1 MASGVYGT
9 RSRTKK
15 ELEGVSYLEAS
26 DLPNG
31 VLPRKKDII
40 ESMIYLLRPAR
51 AGKVQRTRSMA
62 AKILAS
68 ALKDHWLFCNVYTIR
83 EQYIANKIEA
93 LYTRFLTN
101 LNRPQSKRSEKWK
114 KDMEEYNRDMEK
126 LFDIFCENKL
136 ARESQ
141 EKIFGVKM
149 GDEEWQFLH
158 SMRNDRKSYCEDQV
172 DRKWERTMEKK
183 NAREKAL
190 QAMKNKEEERKRA
203 DAALVGAVYEDVMEE
218 ATKETTAVSTGSTS
232 EKDEVYDPTTEELL
246 CTRRKVVHVAMDA
259 DRDEGDSQV
268 LPQCYRHLRVSA
280 RKIKPEFYRC
290 VDKLMSVYHC
300 SHNQAVAGIVET
312 ANILFGRKWK
322 YHNEDDNVID
332 LDTVPHNS
340 QIRQAGKAILALALS
355 EIVELMMS
363 SSDVVITYHDD
374 GSKKKG
380 CGSFSVQGITI
391 DGKYRAF
398 PTLPI
403 SSETRE
409 NLTQLRVTVLN
420 ILSIVSDGKY
430 TAKDIQEKVTF
441 KLTDG
446 VSHNFGIEEMVALEL
461 GTDHIP
467 DHLLCHTHPV
477 LMFNRELIN
486 LFAAIEQGIGSEK
499 IFSKFL
505 VTATTQHNSITE
517 QFIHCI
523 TNLFS
528 PDFNHKAW
536 NQSAQ
541 FSIHMSPK
549 KNLAVGFRKERFNRF
564 VYLCAVILYLDP
576 YIWSFL
582 TKYEHVTNSLAC
594 IVRSFEGVEFLKVHL
609 AVGALFGVH
618 LIEPFLAITT
628 STNIDY
634 STLTYHMK
642 ELYLDL
648 TTADPQALLDTSKP
662 AFGFITRELF
672 QKCKYNGEILSA
684 VANVVGEHSDRIV
697 KVISLALPKLAE
709 GFHRQRADVFG
720 FGDFDEDSGLLVT
733 KKDQAKLQH
742 APINNI
748 AAERHVGSFQHEL
761 SVRGACQLDAA
772 SGSIVK
778 AKSIDLIELKPADEF
793 DRFRDLVRQ
802 DGKLVAL
809 WNSWKDSQKRLEEN
823 GLSVKEMQ
831 NEELDRKRNADLQK
845 LKSMGG
851 PFTRTEEVDEF
862 LQSAVSEKAKVDRL
876 YLEVRYSKATS
887 LSLPKTSPLFKLK
900 ENYKNLTLT
909 RYANNLK
916 TYLSKI
922 CCRADVTWEDF
933 DAVVNGLLK

>member
-1 MASGVYGT
+1 M
-9 RSRTKK
+9 
-15 ELEGVSYLEAS
+15 
-26 DLPNG
+26 
-31 VLPRKKDII
+31 
-40 ESMIYLLRPAR
+40 R
-51 AGKVQRTRSMA
+51 AGKVQRTRSQA
-62 AKILAS
+62 SKILAS
-68 ALKDHWLFCNVYTIR
+68 ALRDHWLFCNIYTIG
-83 EQYIANKIEA
+83 EPYIASRIEA

-101 LNRPQSKRSEKWK
+101 INRPQSKRSEKWK
-114 KDMEEYNRDMEK
+114 SDMNEYNASNEK

-136 ARESQ
+136 ARQSQ
-141 EKIFGVKM
+141 ETRFGVKM
-149 GDEEWQFLH
+149 GEEEWQFLH
-158 SMRNDRKSYCEDQV
+158 SMRNDRKGYCEEQV
-172 DRKWERTMEKK
+172 DRKWERTMERK

-190 QAMKNKEEERKRA
+190 EAMQKKEEERKRT
-203 DAALVGAVYEDVMEE
+203 DRPLVGSSYEE
-218 ATKETTAVSTGSTS
+218 ALGEATTETTAVDSISVEDNADDTYT
-232 EKDEVYDPTTEELL
+232 PATEELQSK
-246 CTRRKVVHVAMDA
+246 RRKIVHLATDAEDKESNREAM
-259 DRDEGDSQV
+259 
-268 LPQCYRHLRVSA
+268 PQCYQHLRVSA
-280 RKIKPEFYRC
+280 RKVKPEFYRC
-290 VDKLMSVYHC
+290 VDKLISVYHC

-322 YHNEDDNVID
+322 YHTDDEDVID
-332 LDTVPHNS
+332 LDTVPHES
-340 QIRQAGKAILALALS
+340 QIRQAGKAILALALA
-355 EIVELMMS
+355 EIVELMMA

-420 ILSIVSDGKY
+420 ILSVVSNGKY

-486 LFAAIEQGIGSEK
+486 LFSSIEQGIGSEK

-505 VTATTQHNSITE
+505 VTATNQHNSITE
-517 QFIHCI
+517 QYIHCI

-582 TKYEHVTNSLAC
+582 AKYEHVTNSLAC
-594 IVRSFEGVEFLKVHL
+594 IVRAFESVEFLKVHL

-618 LIEPFLAITT
+618 LVEPFLAITT
-628 STNIDY
+628 STAIDY
-634 STLTYHMK
+634 SKLTLHMK

-648 TTADPQALLDTSKP
+648 TTTDPRALLDTSKP
-662 AFGFITRELF
+662 AFGFITQESF
-672 QKCKYNGEILSA
+672 QKCKYSEEILSA
-684 VANVVGEHSDRIV
+684 VANVVREHSDRIV
-697 KVISLALPKLAE
+697 KVVSLALPKLAE

-720 FGDFDEDSGLLVT
+720 FGNFDENSELLVS

-748 AAERHVGSFQHEL
+748 AAERHVGSVQHEL
-761 SVRGACQLDAA
+761 SVRGACQLAAA
-772 SGSIVK
+772 SSSIVK
-778 AKSIDLIELKPADEF
+778 AKSIDLIELKPADEM
-793 DRFRDLVRQ
+793 DRFRSLVRQ
-802 DGKLVAL
+802 DGELVAL
-809 WNSWKDSQKRLEEN
+809 WKNWRESQKKLEEK
-823 GLSVKEMQ
+823 GLSVKEAQ
-831 NEELDRKRNADLQK
+831 NEDLDRKRNADLDK

-851 PFTRTEEVDEF
+851 PFTKPEEVDKF
-862 LQSAVSEKAKVDRL
+862 VQSPAISEGAKVDRL

-900 ENYKNLTLT
+900 ENYKNLTMA
-909 RYANNLK
+909 RYASNFK

-922 CCRADVTWEDF
+922 SCRADVSWEDF
-933 DAVVNGLLK
+933 DAVVSDLSK